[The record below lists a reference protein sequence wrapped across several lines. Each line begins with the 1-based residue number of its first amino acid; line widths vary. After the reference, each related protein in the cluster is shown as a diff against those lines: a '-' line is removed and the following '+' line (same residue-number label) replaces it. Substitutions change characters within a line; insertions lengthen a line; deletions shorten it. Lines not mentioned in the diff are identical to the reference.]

1 MQIWLYMKLLSNF
14 KTTRKDSCGSGAFD
28 FGNYNHRVT
37 LGEKL
42 IDIVNA
48 EKTGKKYEKIIYH

>member
-1 MQIWLYMKLLSNF
+1 MKLLSNF

>member
-1 MQIWLYMKLLSNF
+1 MKLLSNF
-14 KTTRKDSCGSGAFD
+14 KTTRKDSCGSEAFD
-28 FGNYNHRVT
+28 FGNYNQRIA

-48 EKTGKKYEKIIYH
+48 KKNRKKV